1 MKLNV
6 LIRTL
11 SNRYVATPFIPFA
24 SHLFHLQF
32 VQRPQWQ
39 WHCCALMHATF
50 AIPMHSV
57 SVSSTHSYYKYIA
70 CVCMCSPYWWRISLR
85 YILSPGC
92 AAFAQLISLR
102 NLFCWHLKYWKHWA
116 ILGYKS
122 IILYSSF
129 FWPHEQNYFGRH
141 VNISLVWGR
150 VWFGMPEFFE
160 LFFSF
165 RFYLIFFALEYT
177 YYYNMYDRIHNALY
191 IDRYCYL
198 FSLLLHEFLEP
209 SPVNKNTE
217 KLMKLT
223 KLSVY

>member
-1 MKLNV
+1 
-6 LIRTL
+6 
-11 SNRYVATPFIPFA
+11 
-24 SHLFHLQF
+24 
-32 VQRPQWQ
+32 
-39 WHCCALMHATF
+39 
-50 AIPMHSV
+50 
-57 SVSSTHSYYKYIA
+57 
-70 CVCMCSPYWWRISLR
+70 MCSPYWWRISLR

-102 NLFCWHLKYWKHWA
+102 NLFCWHLKYWKHWV

-141 VNISLVWGR
+141 VNILLVWGR

-177 YYYNMYDRIHNALY
+177 YYYNMYDRIHKVLY
-191 IDRYCYL
+191 IDRYCFFIFFAIARISRTVACKQKHRKINEINKA
-198 FSLLLHEFLEP
+198 FSSLVRKTHNF
-209 SPVNKNTE
+209 
-217 KLMKLT
+217 
-223 KLSVY
+223 